1 MYPVHRKKPA
11 GELFGAVVAG
21 IRKGTEDGV
30 IVMDRD
36 LQHPPEMMP
45 VLVTAGKST
54 GADVVIASRHA
65 QGGSSAGLDGSAGAI
80 ASLGAEVLAWATF
93 PLKLGSWSDPMTGFF
108 AVRRASFLPALRF
121 GRLSGFPV
129 IGGLLSPADPG
140 RPAAQ
145 L

>member
-1 MYPVHRKKPA
+1 
-11 GELFGAVVAG
+11 
-21 IRKGTEDGV
+21 
-30 IVMDRD
+30 MDRD
-36 LQHPPEMMP
+36 LQHPPKMIL

-108 AVRRASFLPALRF
+108 AMGRASFLPALRF